1 MRFLS
6 FSAFSQR
13 RTLYKAYGTE
23 NELIIRLLTLHGYFS
38 LETSSKLARV
48 DVSRALIFE
57 ISMSST
63 LRDPTVKDFVTT
75 YAKQEHYATARALD
89 FQLSKCLQKLTVLST
104 RPPR

>member
-6 FSAFSQR
+6 LSAFSQR
-13 RTLYKAYGTE
+13 RTLYKAYGTK
-23 NELIIRLLTLHGYFS
+23 NELITRLLTLHGHGYFS

-57 ISMSST
+57 ISMSPT

-75 YAKQEHYATARALD
+75 PAKQEHYAGIHGKFTTTLLV
-89 FQLSKCLQKLTVLST
+89 FLFC
-104 RPPR
+104 